1 MKKKVLTALAAVF
14 MSAVAIASATPSR
27 QKVPVRLP
35 GVPMDAEAIYNPQG
49 EETAYIMNVSE
60 YGAIFGEEEQEGY
73 KMAVRRSA
81 DGTTIWF
88 RDLNPGFNR
97 YSDDEEYTWI
107 KGTINGNDI
116 TVRAGQVVYANEDY
130 GQKLYFE
137 AVTLDESSSVD
148 TFLDEVHFT
157 IVGDRI
163 VQADDNVYIAV
174 YEDGETMDDAGIYM
188 FFFRYDMQPVGEIEK
203 IVPPADAETQQW
215 LLTSNAMPRPVS
227 VARSGD
233 EIYIAGLS
241 EMAPED
247 YVKGTVKDGVLT
259 IKSGYILTS
268 NERYYIRLI
277 GATEGETDDWGVT
290 SFNVATEYTFEAN
303 ENRLT
308 MTPAD
313 MYIIEASYG
322 FTNFYSGIQNVDIFP
337 YAGDKP
343 AVPAA
348 PEVEYDELNEVL
360 SIVVPSADTDGNYI
374 NPANLS
380 YRVLF
385 DGQPYEFSTTDYLG
399 LYENMTEIPYG
410 FTDYWD
416 FYANGPQHTIFL
428 HNAPEWTTVTVE
440 STYTVDGVSNTSAG
454 KWSGITSVTGDNPT
468 PESVTMTDILG
479 RTVTNPSPGSV
490 VIVRST
496 YSDGSVRTE
505 KRIVK

>member
-14 MSAVAIASATPSR
+14 MSAVAIASVTPSR

-107 KGTINGNDI
+107 KGTIDGNDI
-116 TVRAGQVVYANEDY
+116 TVRAGQVVYANENY

-137 AVTLDESSSVD
+137 AVTLDESSRVD

-203 IVPPADAETQQW
+203 TVPPADAETQQW

-247 YVKGTVKDGVLT
+247 YVKRRRADNK
-259 IKSGYILTS
+259 
-268 NERYYIRLI
+268 IRLH
-277 GATEGETDDWGVT
+277 THVQRT
-290 SFNVATEYTFEAN
+290 
-303 ENRLT
+303 L
-308 MTPAD
+308 
-313 MYIIEASYG
+313 
-322 FTNFYSGIQNVDIFP
+322 
-337 YAGDKP
+337 
-343 AVPAA
+343 
-348 PEVEYDELNEVL
+348 LH
-360 SIVVPSADTDGNYI
+360 
-374 NPANLS
+374 
-380 YRVLF
+380 
-385 DGQPYEFSTTDYLG
+385 TTDRRHG
-399 LYENMTEIPYG
+399 RR
-410 FTDYWD
+410 DRR
-416 FYANGPQHTIFL
+416 
-428 HNAPEWTTVTVE
+428 
-440 STYTVDGVSNTSAG
+440 
-454 KWSGITSVTGDNPT
+454 
-468 PESVTMTDILG
+468 LG
-479 RTVTNPSPGSV
+479 RD
-490 VIVRST
+490 IVQ
-496 YSDGSVRTE
+496 YCDGIHIRG
-505 KRIVK
+505 KREPAHNDALRHVHH